1 MMKISVIFGT
11 RPEAIKMAMLIKEL
25 GACNDIEL
33 DVCFTGQ
40 HKEMVMPLIGFFEI
54 PVHHSLDIM
63 QHNQSLAGLC
73 ARAMDAIDIYL
84 LQVKPDLVFVQ
95 GDTTTAMCAASCAF
109 YRKVKVAHVEA
120 GLRTHDINFPFPEEF
135 NRQVISKIASLHFA
149 PTALASQN
157 LLNEQV
163 PANAIFITG
172 NTVIDALLY
181 TQQKIKQQP
190 TLVDGV
196 FTGKLLSKPYILITG
211 HRRENFGE
219 GFKQICL
226 AIKELAEK
234 YPGFKFIYP
243 VHLNPNVQ
251 QPVKELLSGLPNI
264 HLLPPQ
270 DYVQF
275 ASLMANCYLILTD
288 SGGIQEEAPSLG
300 KPVLIMR
307 ESTERPE
314 AIQAGVAVLTGT
326 NKVNIV
332 TQVSLLI
339 DDDSTYAYMS
349 KAQNPFGN
357 GNAAKQITSITLKY
371 LNTSEAIGA

>member
-25 GACNDIEL
+25 ATCDNIKL

-63 QHNQSLAGLC
+63 QPDQSLAGLC
-73 ARAMDAIDIYL
+73 AKSMEAIDNYL

-95 GDTTTAMCAASCAF
+95 GDTTTAMCAASCSF
-109 YRKVKVAHVEA
+109 YRKIKVAHVEA

-135 NRQVISKIASLHFA
+135 NRQVISKIATLHFA

-163 PANAIFITG
+163 PANSIFITG

-181 TQQKIKQQP
+181 TQKKIKQQP
-190 TLVDGV
+190 SLVDGV
-196 FTGKLLSKPYILITG
+196 ITGQLLSKPYVLVTG

-219 GFKQICL
+219 GFKHICQ

-234 YPGFKFIYP
+234 YPGFNFIYP

-251 QPVKELLSGLPNI
+251 QPVRELLSGLPNI
-264 HLLPPQ
+264 YLLLPQ

-314 AIQAGVAVLTGT
+314 ALQAGVAALVGT
-326 NKVNIV
+326 DNTNIV
-332 TQVSLLI
+332 ARVSELI
-339 DDDSTYAYMS
+339 DDTKTYAAMS
-349 KAQNPFGN
+349 RAQNPFGN
-357 GNAAKQITSITLKY
+357 GTAAKQITSITIKY
-371 LNTSEAIGA
+371 FNNSEAVGA